1 LSGALAT
8 DTKTGNVRN
17 GGKLLESLNAIV

>member
-8 DTKTGNVRN
+8 DSKTGNVRN
-17 GGKLLESLNAIV
+17 GSKCIELL

>member
-8 DTKTGNVRN
+8 DSKTGNVRN
-17 GGKLLESLNAIV
+17 GGKCIELL